1 MLSLLQY
8 VLVAKVSI
16 LTRLIVSGIAAIVG
30 ITLILV
36 GRENIRT
43 ESAEETGKRRLV
55 MKAMGKGTEHRGK
68 MAVSIGKTRIIMG
81 ILAIIFAI
89 FFLIFG
95 PILAR

>member
-8 VLVAKVSI
+8 VLAAKVSI
-16 LTRLIVSGIAAIVG
+16 WTRLIVSAVAAIVG
-30 ITLILV
+30 VILILT

-43 ESAEETGKRRLV
+43 ESAEETGRRRLV
-55 MKAMGKGTEHRGK
+55 MKAMGKGTEHKGK
-68 MAVSIGKTRIIMG
+68 MAVSIGKTRVIMG